1 MGQQDFN
8 QNEMDKIQ
16 EIQKKIWKMKI
27 YPIEVKMK
35 KNKIWKLE

>member
-16 EIQKKIWKMKI
+16 EIQKKNL
-27 YPIEVKMK
+27 ENEDLSNRSEDE